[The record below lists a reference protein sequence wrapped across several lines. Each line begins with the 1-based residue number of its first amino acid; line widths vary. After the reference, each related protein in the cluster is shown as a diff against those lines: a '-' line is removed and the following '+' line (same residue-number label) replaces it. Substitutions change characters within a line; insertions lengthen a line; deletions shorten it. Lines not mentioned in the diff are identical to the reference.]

1 MGFVSKNEECREQLT
16 IALKAGR
23 DVVGRTGGRLAVGS
37 LGGAVALGASSGHAS
52 AGADPETTVLPY
64 REPAEEAGFE
74 DPKVGLAGRAEKA
87 GLAAGGGAFF
97 NAEMSTFPT
106 GV

>member
-1 MGFVSKNEECREQLT
+1 
-16 IALKAGR
+16 
-23 DVVGRTGGRLAVGS
+23 VVGRTGGRFAVES
-37 LGGAVALGASSGHAS
+37 LGGAVALGTSSGHAS
-52 AGADPETTVLPY
+52 AGADPVTTVLPY
-64 REPAEEAGFE
+64 REPAAEEAGFG
-74 DPKVGLAGRAEKA
+74 DPKVGLAGKAEKA